1 MSENFWENWKN
12 PPVKS
17 VNNGSSGYSRR
28 TRSNWVALFFVK
40 FAEVIQDKREKT
52 WKYVKKTYFLIYSRL
67 EDQISGLN
75 EMVYS
80 YINYTHDKH
89 EDSDIWNIERELWRL
104 QNLWVSLM
112 CLRDLFF
119 SQKILTAC
127 RYHINIPIAYSKGFL
142 LSIVW
147 W

>member
-1 MSENFWENWKN
+1 MGNGRL
-12 PPVKS
+12 
-17 VNNGSSGYSRR
+17 VNHRR
-28 TRSNWVALFFVK
+28 IRLFELGGLFVK

-52 WKYVKKTYFLIYSRL
+52 WKKTIEKTYFLIYSRL

-89 EDSDIWNIERELWRL
+89 ADSDIWNIERELWRL
-104 QNLWVSLM
+104 QNLGKFLM
-112 CLRDLFF
+112 CSRDLLF
-119 SQKILTAC
+119 SQKLLTAD
-127 RYHINIPIAYSKGFL
+127 RDHIDIPIAYSKGYL
-142 LSIVW
+142 LSTVW